1 MEFELW
7 NKNKEFTKQSTSRL
21 RDFGFFE
28 RNNITRYHHKIVILS
43 SSWNEC
49 SKLQPNKIYYTFNQF
64 VSINN
69 RYLLKVA
76 TIQECIK
83 WV

>member
-1 MEFELW
+1 M
-7 NKNKEFTKQSTSRL
+7 KQKQRIRKQSLVRNI
-21 RDFGFFE
+21 FIFE

-43 SSWNEC
+43 SWNKC
-49 SKLQPNKIYYTFNQF
+49 VVNYNQIKF
-64 VSINN
+64 TTPTIQSICLSIID
-69 RYLLKVA
+69 YLLKVA